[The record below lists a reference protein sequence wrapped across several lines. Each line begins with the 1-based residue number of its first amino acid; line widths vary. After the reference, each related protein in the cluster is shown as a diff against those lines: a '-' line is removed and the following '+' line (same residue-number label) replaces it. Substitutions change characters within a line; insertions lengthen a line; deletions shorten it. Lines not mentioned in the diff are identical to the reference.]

1 MAPPSFY
8 KEDTSSCVGSTTP
21 LSTGTAKT
29 IDELG
34 PSPLQRRRNK
44 KLRRAVWDVF
54 QALCVA
60 AAALYFFTLHRR
72 PELSS
77 LDWSSAELRQIIW
90 QEASSDPLEA
100 FCAWFTN
107 LFFIS
112 MCGNSPLAWVGAL
125 SFASVDNQKLET
137 FKSYVIDRYGDI
149 YDGHSI
155 YFFAVCAFLCF
166 LVPYIVHG
174 LMLLPLEIWEVG
186 RQYKV
191 QKRKRID
198 TKKLPKMLA
207 WSIFELILIGGPYVV
222 GISHIS
228 VASRGTMGIKF
239 EDPLPPYTERAWM
252 LLAHLIV
259 NEVLFF
265 YAHWALHHPILYKYI
280 HCVHHEF
287 TAPFALAAIHAHPI
301 ELVIADLI
309 PFTAGFVLFRPN
321 FFFTYMWIFGA
332 CLGTQTHHS
341 GYRLPWIA
349 GFDEQPEFH
358 DFHHQ
363 RFNCC
368 YGNVGWF
375 DMLHGT
381 SKLYFDD
388 RLRKEKALEQEQAQW
403 EAAHDVL
410 VKQMALPPATYAT
423 SRHKSLNVQA
433 YIIAI
438 RDLFIYSKMD

>member
-1 MAPPSFY
+1 MAPPSYY
-8 KEDTSSCVGSTTP
+8 KDETSSPVGSTTLVP
-21 LSTGTAKT
+21 TGTAKT

-34 PSPLQRRRNK
+34 PSPLQRNRNK
-44 KLRRAVWDVF
+44 KLRHAVWDVF

-77 LDWSSAELRQIIW
+77 LDWSSTELRQIIW
-90 QEASSDPLEA
+90 QEASDDPLEA

-107 LFFIS
+107 FFFIS
-112 MCGNSPLAWVGAL
+112 MCGNSPFAWVAAL
-125 SFASVDNQKLET
+125 SFASVDNQKFET
-137 FKSYVIDRYGDI
+137 FKSYAIDRYGDM

-155 YFFAVCAFLCF
+155 YFFAVGAFLCF

-174 LMLLPLEIWEVG
+174 LMLLPLEIWELG
-186 RQYKV
+186 QQYKV

-198 TKKLPKMLA
+198 IEKIPKMVA
-207 WSIFELILIGGPYVV
+207 WSIFKFIIIVGPCIV

-265 YAHWALHHPILYKYI
+265 YAHWALHHRILYKYI
-280 HCVHHEF
+280 HYVHHEF

-301 ELVIADLI
+301 ELVISNLI
-309 PFTAGFVLFRPN
+309 PLTAGFVLFRPH
-321 FFFTYMWIFGA
+321 FFFTYIWILGA
-332 CLGTQTHHS
+332 CLGTQIHHS
-341 GYRLPWIA
+341 GYRLPWISS
-349 GFDEQPEFH
+349 FDEQPDFH

-363 RFNCC
+363 RFSCC
-368 YGNVGWF
+368 YGNIGWF
-375 DMLHGT
+375 DKLHGT
-381 SKLYFDD
+381 SKLYYDD
-388 RLRKEKALEQEQAQW
+388 RLRKANALEQEQARW
-403 EAAHDVL
+403 EAARNVL
-410 VKQMALPPATYAT
+410 VKQMSPPRASYAT
-423 SRHKSLNVQA
+423 SRHKSSNVQA

-438 RDLFIYSKMD
+438 RNLLIHSKMD